1 MRRGSCEA
9 PSEHTPHQ
17 MPHRARHC
25 RRLGHLVNAVALP
38 PSPLPHLASGRWGAP
53 GPEAAHAHHAAAAL
67 PHPETQ
73 PEPLRFFDCNVT
85 IGPRPSKPSR
95 ARWSTEHLLEDMSLY
110 EIDGALCVHALAQT
124 FDVAEGN
131 SRLRAEL
138 AKAPGRLFGVWCLSP
153 LGFPGWFDTAAEL
166 LSALDSEGI
175 RAVNLPAENTGWSLH
190 DAMMGDTF
198 RALEERRMLT
208 FIDSRWA
215 APSGDLFAFFDDL
228 LVRPTRFHL
237 AQTAPH
243 SCRPV
248 VATVVGRAGTRRCLW
263 S

>member
-1 MRRGSCEA
+1 ML
-9 PSEHTPHQ
+9 HQTPHG
-17 MPHRARHC
+17 
-25 RRLGHLVNAVALP
+25 RRLGHLARAVALP
-38 PSPLPHLASGRWGAP
+38 PAPLPHLASGRWGAP
-53 GPEAAHAHHAAAAL
+53 GPEAAHAQHAAAAL

-131 SRLRAEL
+131 SRVRAEL

-153 LGFPGWFDTAAEL
+153 PGFPGWFDTAAEL

-175 RAVNLPAENTGWSLH
+175 RAVALPAENAGWSLH

-228 LVRPTRFHL
+228 LVRPIRFHL
-237 AQTAPH
+237 SLFHTAQPTLTSPVISRYTPPNTHVAPWL
-243 SCRPV
+243 
-248 VATVVGRAGTRRCLW
+248 VGRAGTQRCRW